1 MNIYFLYENVWKRI
15 TYLGNSTQTDSA
27 ISKTF
32 FKSLG
37 FQKVLHLEFCCEM
50 NYKFHMQMRGNLKAT
65 KCDALNEKNR
75 MNCAMLYRENQLWHS
90 SSGVK

>member
-1 MNIYFLYENVWKRI
+1 MLASVYQRIMVNADCRKMNIYFLYENVWKRI

-65 KCDALNEKNR
+65 KCDALNEKT
-75 MNCAMLYRENQLWHS
+75 E
-90 SSGVK
+90 